1 MGPCHHGKTNV
12 NHSPNLLQIP
22 PPASPI
28 PSTTARKSSDKQSYS
43 CQTFTVLPC
52 ILDRSK
58 RTMDPTAPQ
67 TPFVAYG
74 SPPHVRNLLS
84 SYTQIA
90 SITDISQI
98 TSIRPFATLKPLA
111 TNKKTNA
118 PSILHTNAQ
127 CTIALTSADWDFFT
141 IYDERV
147 PWIHRS
153 PTITATIPLSCTT
166 SHTTLHRA
174 SNPHH
179 IQTSIRSNHTLITL
193 VLIFKLTRFL
203 SNVRPKLLCKKQD
216 IVKCR
221 NRFNTLPPPYSLPTA
236 LIPMPIY
243 HCSPTRTRF
252 HPTPPWVGICPRPT
266 DTRCR

>member
-1 MGPCHHGKTNV
+1 MSATSFNWQFPHKCVHLSINCSLQLRVDEQQEICCQCSKKSWLLLVGP
-12 NHSPNLLQIP
+12 
-22 PPASPI
+22 
-28 PSTTARKSSDKQSYS
+28 
-43 CQTFTVLPC
+43 
-52 ILDRSK
+52 
-58 RTMDPTAPQ
+58 
-67 TPFVAYG
+67 
-74 SPPHVRNLLS
+74 
-84 SYTQIA
+84 
-90 SITDISQI
+90 
-98 TSIRPFATLKPLA
+98 
-111 TNKKTNA
+111 
-118 PSILHTNAQ
+118 
-127 CTIALTSADWDFFT
+127 